1 MAKRRT
7 EDVIAYKHSVS
18 PQKASKSFH
27 FKMETARSS
36 GKTVKA
42 ICFDGSLRGLILDTK
57 LSGEAIKLKRVVKQ
71 EQSKENYYADYVINT
86 NTIIEAVDPMNMNF
100 QPHEQEIV
108 YSNLATEL
116 VVGTLYS
123 FKAKLG
129 LCYATESS
137 VFNGKRYRTVLSN
150 AVLFDEHGEVAF
162 SIWDE

>member
-27 FKMETARSS
+27 FKIETAQSS

-71 EQSKENYYADYVINT
+71 EQSKEIT
-86 NTIIEAVDPMNMNF
+86 MLTM
-100 QPHEQEIV
+100 
-108 YSNLATEL
+108 
-116 VVGTLYS
+116 
-123 FKAKLG
+123 
-129 LCYATESS
+129 
-137 VFNGKRYRTVLSN
+137 
-150 AVLFDEHGEVAF
+150 
-162 SIWDE
+162 